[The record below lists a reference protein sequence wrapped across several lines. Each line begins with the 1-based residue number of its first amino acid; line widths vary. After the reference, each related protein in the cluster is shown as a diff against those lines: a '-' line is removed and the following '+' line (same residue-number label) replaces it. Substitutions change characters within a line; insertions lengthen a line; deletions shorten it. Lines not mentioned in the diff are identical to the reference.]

1 MPSARYGALFLVEP
15 LVWLTPR
22 LVGYTEA
29 DAPRNRW
36 LVLGT
41 AMEPIRAEPQPS
53 VMQPWLASSTFLM
66 YFQSAPLLA
75 LRGGAVHSF

>member
-1 MPSARYGALFLVEP
+1 MEQYAHRVLAGGATCV
-15 LVWLTPR
+15 
-22 LVGYTEA
+22 VGYTEA
-29 DAPRNRW
+29 DAPRDRNRW

-41 AMEPIRAEPQPS
+41 AMEPIRAESQPS